1 MFVDTFMI
9 LKTKFS
15 EGSWRK
21 LITQD
26 VWLHVLTTQMSCTA
40 NASLDL
46 FSRIVEQG
54 NIFPFGQGL
63 LKTSFPYFVLCI

>member
-1 MFVDTFMI
+1 M
-9 LKTKFS
+9 
-15 EGSWRK
+15 
-21 LITQD
+21 QD